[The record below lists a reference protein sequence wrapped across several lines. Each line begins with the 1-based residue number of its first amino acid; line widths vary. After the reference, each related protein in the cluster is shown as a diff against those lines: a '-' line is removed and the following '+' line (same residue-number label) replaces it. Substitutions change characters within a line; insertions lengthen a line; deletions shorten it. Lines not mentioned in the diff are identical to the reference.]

1 MSARR
6 CVNGLMFVACA
17 FLATAPAG
25 AQGRPAMVVPAAD
38 PQADARYHL
47 AMMESILETA
57 VQQGARIMSRQWRS
71 VSQEMMLLSGNARA
85 RGFKL
90 DGYGIFFDV
99 DVPAMGQ
106 SLVWSW
112 RMLDRDNAGATSALE
127 SLRSMVKTVT
137 DPAQR
142 RELDRSIRLLE
153 LQVAPLSTMAGG
165 AGLPGAP
172 SRSRAQA
179 AAQGSTTA
187 AASKPGTAPV
197 APNAPDAA
205 SALDLTVDPNE
216 QYTAAVQNA
225 LVEAM
230 LDHSQALPIGEN
242 EWLTVAA
249 RAAETPRFE
258 GNDAYDVVTI
268 LIRIKGSDLAAL
280 RAGRITREEA
290 RKRVEVRE
298 Y

>member
-1 MSARR
+1 A
-6 CVNGLMFVACA
+6 
-17 FLATAPAG
+17 
-25 AQGRPAMVVPAAD
+25 VVPAAD

-47 AMMESILETA
+47 AMMEGILETA
-57 VQQGARIMSRQWRS
+57 VQQGARLVSRQWRS

-99 DVPAMGQ
+99 DVPAMRQ

-112 RMLDRDNAGATSALE
+112 RMLDRDHAGATSALE
-127 SLRSMVKTVT
+127 SLRSMVKTVA

-142 RELDRSIRLLE
+142 RELDQSIRLLE

-165 AGLPGAP
+165 SALPGDP
-172 SRSRAQA
+172 SRSRPPA
-179 AAQGSTTA
+179 AAKGSTTA
-187 AASKPGTAPV
+187 AASKPGTAAVAPN

-205 SALDLTVDPNE
+205 NALNLTVDPNE

-230 LDHSQALPIGEN
+230 LDHSQALPIGDN

-249 RAAETPRFE
+249 RDAETRRLE
-258 GNDAYDVVTI
+258 GDNAYDVVTI